1 MALSSVGMRMT
12 PQRTTIVMKKNPVD
26 LAEDNG
32 DRSRRNHEFKT
43 RSAAG
48 EIAAGQVG
56 MLQADDA
63 SYAAAEEEFGADVMC
78 NEYGRPIV
86 DREMAYLPDPR
97 YSNGGHTVFAL
108 LWYGGFLLAIAYI
121 AWVFVTYEPEQNS
134 AVYMTSSL
142 DPRVDV
148 QLRFSCSG
156 GGTTMVKIM
165 QTYTPTMGGAC
176 YNASFPPPP
185 DGLTLLA
192 PSPLGAA
199 NAATITVPI
208 CDTPHG
214 EYNPNDGSPELN
226 GVFVKFMNITENDLC
241 QIDVY
246 PQLRGNQNSK
256 RPIKR
261 LSVENN
267 VLKTFYMSYWRK
279 REKHTSWFGTS
290 PPTYTLLDERLV
302 GRYYELDAAR
312 QYTGTAAAESSSVIA
327 IRYHD
332 TANDVTVYDMR
343 SWVKA
348 GGIFG
353 TLWYMISAYACFWA
367 APLLI
372 CTFPRD
378 LVAEAKAGKL
388 DGYTDNALKDA
399 WRPTVWLWIG
409 GELIKRISYASK

>member
-12 PQRTTIVMKKNPVD
+12 PQRTTIVMKKNPLK
-26 LAEDNG
+26 LAEEG
-32 DRSRRNHEFKT
+32 CESPRPSGEFKT

-48 EIAAGQVG
+48 DIAAGQVG
-56 MLQADDA
+56 MLQADDKK
-63 SYAAAEEEFGADVMC
+63 YAAAVEEFGEDVLC

-97 YSNGGHTVFAL
+97 YSNSGHTVFAL

-134 AVYMTSSL
+134 AVYMTGAL
-142 DPRVDV
+142 APRVNLD
-148 QLRFSCSG
+148 LRFSCSG
-156 GGTTMVKIM
+156 GGTTPLMVF
-165 QTYTPTMGGAC
+165 QVYPEGSAC
-176 YNASFPPPP
+176 YNASAPAPPAAPIVV
-185 DGLTLLA
+185 A

-199 NAATITVPI
+199 DAGRMTVSL
-208 CDTPHG
+208 CDTPHT
-214 EYNPNDGSPELN
+214 EYNPNDGAPTLN
-226 GVFVKFMNITENDLC
+226 GVFVKFINITEDNLC

-246 PQLRGNQNSK
+246 PQIGSAAAAT

-267 VLKTFYMSYWRK
+267 IMKTFYMSYWRK
-279 REKHTSWFGTS
+279 REKHVSWFGTS
-290 PPTYTLLDERLV
+290 PPTYTMLDEKLV

-312 QYTGTAAAESSSVIA
+312 QYSTGPTAAPDTSSVIA
-327 IRYHD
+327 LRYHD
-332 TANDVTVYDMR
+332 TANDVTVFDMR

-378 LVAEAKAGKL
+378 LIAEAKAGKL

-409 GELIKRISYASK
+409 GELIKRISYAGK